1 MHNHFLVA
9 LKSCGCSACGD
20 VWCASFNSRLT
31 HHSTYSLITYVEKE
45 QQRGKQHNN
54 DDESSLEEE
63 AAVPPNPLNPN
74 PVNLAAPAVSS
85 STSEISVIAQLQRT
99 LELMVQRLDA
109 TDERVRD
116 VLSGARLTPTFG
128 EEGKK
133 KRRTPT
139 SASTT
144 VSLKSEKKRRR
155 RDSSSGSSGSESGS
169 ESSGSESDRSR
180 GRKRRRRKSG
190 GKKRSRERRGRSRA
204 LKSPDSVSRRLK
216 RITLPEG
223 VSSESWDKVVAFAS
237 SYEKKVRSTFMH
249 IFKFPGQS
257 DVETWWLNR
266 LLLVGGL
273 SHLGPGDQLFSDVRE
288 WVQQMTPAI
297 LS

>member
-1 MHNHFLVA
+1 
-9 LKSCGCSACGD
+9 
-20 VWCASFNSRLT
+20 
-31 HHSTYSLITYVEKE
+31 
-45 QQRGKQHNN
+45 
-54 DDESSLEEE
+54 
-63 AAVPPNPLNPN
+63 
-74 PVNLAAPAVSS
+74 
-85 STSEISVIAQLQRT
+85 
-99 LELMVQRLDA
+99 MVQRLDA

-116 VLSGARLTPTFG
+116 VLGRERLTPTFAV
-128 EEGKK
+128 EGKK

-139 SASTT
+139 SAAS
-144 VSLKSEKKRRR
+144 SKSEKKRRR
-155 RDSSSGSSGSESGS
+155 RSSSSSSSGSGSGS
-169 ESSGSESDRSR
+169 ESSGEGSGSDRSS
-180 GRKRRRRKSG
+180 GRRRKRRRKSG
-190 GKKRSRERRGRSRA
+190 AGRKRSHEKKGRSRA

-223 VSSESWDKVVAFAS
+223 VSEESWDKVVSFAS
-237 SYEKKVRSTFMH
+237 SYDKKVRSTFMH